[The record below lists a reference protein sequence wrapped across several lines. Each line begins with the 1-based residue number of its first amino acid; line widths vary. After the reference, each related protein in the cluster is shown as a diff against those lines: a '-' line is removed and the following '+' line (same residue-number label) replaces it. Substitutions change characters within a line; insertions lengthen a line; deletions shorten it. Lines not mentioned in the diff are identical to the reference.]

1 PGQPSPAASPASGAP
16 PPSASYAVGQAVHVF
31 SRSKGCWMD
40 ARVSELLLDGSINI
54 IYRGHDLQGNRLQK
68 LVPAADVKTDVIPAA
83 AAAGT
88 PAAVALA
95 GGQES
100 PAVCSAVA
108 EAMSALT
115 GWVFP
120 QVRAG

>member
-16 PPSASYAVGQAVHVF
+16 PPSASYAVGQ
-31 SRSKGCWMD
+31 
-40 ARVSELLLDGSINI
+40 LLLDGSINI